1 VTKLKSAVRIN
12 AACLDLCKN
21 GGMQGKDGGAD
32 ADGGDGA
39 DAASARKKKQA
50 GDKKCA
56 GGCEYRKED
65 RCLDLR
71 DAVLSKVQ
79 DIEDVVLLGKLT
91 RTCPY
96 YGSREAIKAAEL
108 VTIPYNSL
116 VHKGTRDA
124 LGLSLQG
131 NVVIIDEAH
140 NLIDSINGVH
150 SAVLSQATTTL
161 LLSLFTDYLDRFV
174 TRLSAKNAGVA
185 LQRERK
191 RSRERGGGG
200 KREGTHTHTH
210 TLTHTHT
217 HTHTLTLTQGM

>member
-12 AACLDLCKN
+12 AACLDLCKS
-21 GGMQGKDGGAD
+21 GGKDGSAD
-32 ADGGDGA
+32 ANGGDGA

-79 DIEDVVLLGKLT
+79 DIEDVVQLGKLT

-96 YGSREAIKAAEL
+96 YSSREAIKAAEL

-124 LGLSLQG
+124 LGLSLPG

-150 SAVLSQATTTL
+150 SAVLSQATTSL
-161 LLSLFTDYLDRFV
+161 LLSLFSDYLDRFV

-185 LQRERK
+185 L
-191 RSRERGGGG
+191 
-200 KREGTHTHTH
+200 HTHTH
-210 TLTHTHT
+210 SLTRSLSLALSLSFPLALSHSSR
-217 HTHTLTLTQGM
+217 